1 MIFRLGGDDV
11 PMYRKS
17 MLVLLVLA
25 AAVLGGIFYGLHAQE
40 ETVILDAASEKQGPL
55 PAGQA
60 EVTVYVTGA
69 VHKPGLVT
77 VPAGTRLA
85 EAVAACGG
93 MLPTAV
99 KEGVNLA
106 QVLKDGQQITVP
118 ERQQPAS
125 AAVAPGARTANP
137 AAGGESSSPLV
148 NINTADAKL
157 LDTLPGIGPAMA
169 QRIIEYRETQG
180 PFTAI
185 EDLKRVRGIGE
196 AKFAK
201 LKDKVCI

>member
-25 AAVLGGIFYGLHAQE
+25 AAVIGGIFYGLYAQE
-40 ETVILDAASEKQGPL
+40 ETVILDAASEKQGTL

-106 QVLKDGQQITVP
+106 QILKDGQQITVP

-125 AAVAPGARTANP
+125 AAAAPGARTANP
-137 AAGGESSSPLV
+137 AAGGEASSPLV

-180 PFTAI
+180 PCTAI
-185 EDLKRVRGIGE
+185 EELKRVRGIGE

>member
-25 AAVLGGIFYGLHAQE
+25 AAVIGGIFYGLYAQE
-40 ETVILDAASEKQGPL
+40 ETVILDAASEKQGTL

-106 QVLKDGQQITVP
+106 QILKDGQQITVP

-125 AAVAPGARTANP
+125 AAAAPGARTANP
-137 AAGGESSSPLV
+137 AAGGEASSPLV
-148 NINTADAKL
+148 NINTVDAKL